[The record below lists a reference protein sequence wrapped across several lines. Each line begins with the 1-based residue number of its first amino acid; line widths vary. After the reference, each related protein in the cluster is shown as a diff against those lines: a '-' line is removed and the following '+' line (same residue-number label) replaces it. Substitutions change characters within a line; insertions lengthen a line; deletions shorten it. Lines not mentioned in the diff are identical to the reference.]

1 MRARR
6 DWKHALKILIWAPF
20 LTVLIAG
27 WFVAAHIE
35 QGYYYLKGY
44 SWNPIRGGY
53 WHRETG
59 AQA

>member
-1 MRARR
+1 MIVVVDFRYAV
-6 DWKHALKILIWAPF
+6 KLLFWAPI

-27 WFVAAHIE
+27 WFVGASIE

-44 SWNPIRGGY
+44 SWDSIHGGY

-59 AQA
+59 ISA

>member
-6 DWKHALKILIWAPF
+6 DWKHALKILFWAPI

-44 SWNPIRGGY
+44 SWSPIYGDY

-59 AQA
+59 ASA

>member
-6 DWKHALKILIWAPF
+6 DLRYALKMLFWAPI

-44 SWNPIRGGY
+44 SWDSIRGGY

-59 AQA
+59 WAA